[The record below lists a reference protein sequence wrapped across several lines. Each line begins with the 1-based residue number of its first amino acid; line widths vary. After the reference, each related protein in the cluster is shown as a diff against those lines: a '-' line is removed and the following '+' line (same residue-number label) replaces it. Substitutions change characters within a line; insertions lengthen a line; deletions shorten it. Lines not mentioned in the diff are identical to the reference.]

1 LEKKGPFTVK
11 ELRSLSPGTQFWGK
25 YLILDKNQR
34 KIKDG
39 RDIINLKLG
48 DTTGEVDAVVW
59 DSCKVTG
66 ELENGAVIGLMAD
79 VGSYNN
85 RLQATAKRIKI
96 LEEDPLDYLKKPDV
110 DINDLIE
117 QFEYIINSVTNPY
130 LQELLTRIFTPTVRT
145 IFFRAPAA
153 KKIHHNYSGGLLEHT
168 LTVAQLCI
176 QVAGNYPDINR
187 DLLISGA
194 LLHDIGKLQE
204 YEMKVVPEY
213 TVEGRLLGHIVMGSE
228 LITTQIAQMRVEN
241 IDFPPKLEWML
252 KHMILSHHGSLE
264 FGSPVIPLFPE
275 AFMLYMMDN
284 LDAKMFVYKQKI
296 DENNGADELFTNY
309 DSFFGQYFFTYR
321 YQENNNGK
329 EE

>member
-1 LEKKGPFTVK
+1 MEKKGPFTVK
-11 ELRSLSPGTQFWGK
+11 ELRTLAPGTQFWGK

-66 ELENGAVIGLMAD
+66 ELENGAVIGLLAD

-96 LEEDPLDYLKKPDV
+96 LEEDPQAYVKKPDV
-110 DINDLIE
+110 DIDTLIG
-117 QFEYIINSVTNPY
+117 QFGEIMNRVTDPC
-130 LQELLTRIFTPTVRT
+130 LQELLNRIFSPEVRT
-145 IFFRAPAA
+145 IFFGAPAA

-168 LTVAQLCI
+168 LNVAKLCA
-176 QVAGNYPDINR
+176 QVAGNYPDLNC
-187 DLLISGA
+187 DLLICGA

-204 YEMKVVPEY
+204 YELKVVPEY

-228 LITTQIAQMRVEN
+228 LITEQIAQMRADN
-241 IDFPPKLEWML
+241 IDFPAKLEWML

-296 DENNGADELFTNY
+296 DEHDGADELFTNY

>member
-1 LEKKGPFTVK
+1 MEKKGPFTIK

-25 YLILDKNQR
+25 YLVLDKNQR

-66 ELENGAVIGLMAD
+66 ELENGAVIGLLAD

-85 RLQATAKRIKI
+85 RLQATAKRIKV
-96 LEEDPLDYLKKPDV
+96 LEEDPLAYLKKPDV
-110 DINDLIE
+110 DIDDLIAK
-117 QFEYIINSVTNPY
+117 FEYFINSVTNPH
-130 LQELLTRIFTPTVRT
+130 LEELLTRIFTPAIRT

-168 LTVAQLCI
+168 ITVAQLCS

-204 YEMKVVPEY
+204 FEMKVVPEY

-228 LITTQIAQMRVEN
+228 LITDQIAQMRAEN
-241 IDFPPKLEWML
+241 IGFPVKLEWML

-296 DENNGADELFTNY
+296 DENDGTDEFFTNY
-309 DSFFGQYFFTYR
+309 DTFFGQYFFTYR

-329 EE
+329 E

>member
-1 LEKKGPFTVK
+1 MEKRGPFTIK
-11 ELRSLSPGTQFWGK
+11 ELRTLSPGTQFWGK

-48 DTTGEVDAVVW
+48 DTTGEIDVVVW
-59 DSCKVTG
+59 DNCKVTG
-66 ELENGAVIGLMAD
+66 ELENGAVIGLLAD

-96 LEEDPLDYLKKPDV
+96 LEEDPLEYVKKPNV
-110 DINDLIE
+110 DIDTLIE
-117 QFEYIINSVTNPY
+117 QFEDIRNRVSDPC
-130 LQELLTRIFTPTVRT
+130 LQELLTRILTPEVRNT
-145 IFFRAPAA
+145 FFLAPAA

-168 LTVAQLCI
+168 LNVAKLCTK
-176 QVAGNYPDINR
+176 AADNYPDLNR

-204 YEMKVVPEY
+204 YELKVVPEY

-228 LITTQIAQMRVEN
+228 LITAQIAQMRAEN
-241 IDFPPKLEWML
+241 LDFPPKLEWML

-296 DENNGADELFTNY
+296 DENDRPDELFTNY
-309 DSFFGQYFFTYR
+309 DTFFGQHFFTYR
-321 YQENNNGK
+321 YHSGK

>member
-39 RDIINLKLG
+39 RDIINLKVG

-66 ELENGAVIGLMAD
+66 ELENGAVIGLLAD

-96 LEEDPLDYLKKPDV
+96 LEEDPLDYSKKPDV

-130 LQELLTRIFTPTVRT
+130 LHELLTRIFAPTVRT

-168 LTVAQLCI
+168 LTVAQLCT

-296 DENNGADELFTNY
+296 NENNGADELFTNY

-321 YQENNNGK
+321 YQENNNRK

>member
-1 LEKKGPFTVK
+1 MEKKGPFTIK
-11 ELRSLSPGTQFWGK
+11 ELRTLSPGTQFWGK

-59 DSCKVTG
+59 DNCKVTG
-66 ELENGAVIGLMAD
+66 ELENGAVIGLLAD

-96 LEEDPLDYLKKPDV
+96 LEEDPLDYAKKPDV
-110 DINDLIE
+110 DIDTLIG
-117 QFEYIINSVTNPY
+117 QFEDIINRVTDPC
-130 LQELLTRIFTPTVRT
+130 LQELLTRIFTPEMRT
-145 IFFRAPAA
+145 IFFCAPAA

-168 LTVAQLCI
+168 VNVAQLCI
-176 QVAGNYPDINR
+176 QVAGNYPGLNR

-204 YEMKVVPEY
+204 YELKVVPEY

-228 LITTQIAQMRVEN
+228 LITARIVQLRAEKIE
-241 IDFPPKLEWML
+241 FPPELEWML

-264 FGSPVIPLFPE
+264 FGSPIIPLFPE

-296 DENNGADELFTNY
+296 DENDRPDELFTNY
-309 DSFFGQYFFTYR
+309 DTFFGQHFFTYR